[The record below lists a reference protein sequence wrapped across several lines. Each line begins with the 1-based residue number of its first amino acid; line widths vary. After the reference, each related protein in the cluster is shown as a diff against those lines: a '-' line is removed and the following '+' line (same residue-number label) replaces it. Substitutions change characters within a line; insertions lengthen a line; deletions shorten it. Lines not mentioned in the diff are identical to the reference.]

1 MIEAD
6 RVLRPLQEAEP
17 AIGKLDTYESP
28 VVLLEA
34 LRSTWQA
41 VERTLRVLLRSDTT
55 VPDTV
60 RMAAMSSSDMAFDA
74 VLSEL
79 RRRDRVSIELAGR
92 LHELGQAVRRA
103 EGSGA
108 RPADADLAQDVVSLV
123 RRQVHDAADR
133 PMRASAHGAVVSEAL
148 GDDVHPVPAEKPAK
162 RWRFDVQALQALV
175 ARVPRSRP
183 WVLGM
188 AAGATVLVLLLA
200 MLLFNRGSDMEA
212 GVEAFR
218 QQRFGVAEQRFR
230 AELSR
235 NEDNVTARLYLAR
248 ILRQQGRTQEVAELL
263 KGAARTAPR
272 DPAVR
277 RELGHLFLDLQE
289 PALAVEQFKIAVEH
303 APEEQLNWVGLI
315 EALYRAGDPATEQW
329 VTRAPPAVQ
338 AMVRGGNRR

>member
-6 RVLRPLQEAEP
+6 RVLRPLEEAAP

-28 VVLLEA
+28 AVLLEA

-60 RMAAMSSSDMAFDA
+60 RMAAMSSGDMTFDA
-74 VLSEL
+74 VMMEL

-92 LHELGQAVRRA
+92 LHELGQSVRRA
-103 EGSGA
+103 EGTGA
-108 RPADADLAQDVVSLV
+108 RPADADLAQEVVALV
-123 RRQVHDAADR
+123 RREVQEAADR
-133 PMRASAHGAVVSEAL
+133 PIRASAHGAVVAEAL
-148 GDDVHPVPAEKPAK
+148 GDGIHPVPPAESPG
-162 RWRFDVQALQALV
+162 RRRLDVQAMLGRL
-175 ARVPRSRP
+175 PRSRP
-183 WVLGM
+183 WVLGG
-188 AAGATVLVLLLA
+188 AAGAALLVVLLA
-200 MLLFNRGSDMEA
+200 VMVFGRGSDMEA
-212 GVEAFR
+212 GIEAFR
-218 QQRFGVAEQRFR
+218 QQRYGVAEQRFR

-235 NEDNVTARLYLAR
+235 HEDNITARLYLAR
-248 ILRQQGRTQEVAELL
+248 ILRAQGRTQEVAELL

-277 RELGHLFLDLQE
+277 RELGHLFLDLKQ
-289 PALAVEQFKIAVEH
+289 PALAVEQFKIAVEQ

-315 EALYRAGDPATEQW
+315 EALYRAGDPTTEQW

-338 AMVRGGNRR
+338 AMVRSGRR